1 MKRHASWPARSTL
14 DPNFFSF
21 VPMFAMIAWTLE
33 FRPVEAL
40 FRMDRLQV
48 QGLGPFG
55 ETLQL
60 TLMK

>member
-1 MKRHASWPARSTL
+1 
-14 DPNFFSF
+14 
-21 VPMFAMIAWTLE
+21 MFAMIAWTLE